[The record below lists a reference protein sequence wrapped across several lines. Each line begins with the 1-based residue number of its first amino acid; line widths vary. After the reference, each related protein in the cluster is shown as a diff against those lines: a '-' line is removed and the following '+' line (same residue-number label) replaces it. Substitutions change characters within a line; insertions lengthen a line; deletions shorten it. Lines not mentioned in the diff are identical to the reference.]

1 VGEKGRQAAEKRQ
14 VILTLNPFAREPE
27 PVDPVGPETE
37 FQNISS
43 ELYNKGMF
51 EQALPIAE
59 KALQIARTIPTLLNM
74 SIILE
79 GLGRFDEALPC
90 AAEAWHL
97 GPGDKRA
104 AGHYGRALLR
114 VGDLTRGWP
123 LYLQDVNL
131 RSQLKDFIPEWKDQL
146 LAGKRILVIEGEGYG
161 DQFYFMRWM
170 GTLRS
175 CGAKISYVCQP
186 GLAPLIE
193 HMGYHAIENW
203 GGNADFKF
211 HDYDYHTS
219 ILTLPYKLGV
229 TFENWSP
236 FKDPYINFPT
246 RRTINDRPLR
256 VGICALAGE
265 GMSPTKCRS
274 MHASQ
279 LQSVLNSM
287 DRKHQWVNLNYKHEL
302 PKECDNPVIENWLDT
317 AKAIATCDMVVSVD
331 TGVAHLSAAMGVP
344 TWVVLPGN
352 SAWQYPIHR
361 DDHPFYPTMRMFRN
375 YGKGM
380 ENAVEAV
387 SDHLSRL

>member
-1 VGEKGRQAAEKRQ
+1 M
-14 VILTLNPFAREPE
+14 ILTLNPFAREPE

-90 AAEAWHL
+90 AAEAW
-97 GPGDKRA
+97 GINPGDKRA

-114 VGDLTRGWP
+114 IGDLTRGWP

-131 RSQLKDFIPEWKDQL
+131 RSQLKDFIPEWTGQFLK
-146 LAGKRILVIEGEGYG
+146 GKRILVIEGEGYG
-161 DQFYFMRWM
+161 DQFYFMRWLYGLWNM
-170 GTLRS
+170 G
-175 CGAKISYVCQP
+175 AEISYVCQP
-186 GLAPLIE
+186 GLAPLIS
-193 HMGYHAIENW
+193 HMGLKAIENW

-211 HDYDYHTS
+211 TDYDYHTS
-219 ILTLPYKLGV
+219 ILTLPHKFHV
-229 TFENWSP
+229 TFENGIHCV
-236 FKDPYINFPT
+236 PYIAVEGSLGKAVIPSQ
-246 RRTINDRPLR
+246 PLR

>member
-1 VGEKGRQAAEKRQ
+1 M
-14 VILTLNPFAREPE
+14 ILTLNPFAIEPE
-27 PVDPVGPETE
+27 PVDPIGPETE

-59 KALQIARTIPTLLNM
+59 KALQIARTIPTLLNI

-90 AAEAWHL
+90 AAEAYSL
-97 GPGDKRA
+97 NPGDKRA

-114 VGDLTRGWP
+114 IGDLTRGWP

-131 RSQLKDFIPEWKDQL
+131 RSQLKDFIPEWTGQPL
-146 LAGKRILVIEGEGYG
+146 NGKRILVIEGEGYG

-170 GTLRS
+170 DTLRIES
-175 CGAKISYVCQP
+175 NVQIDYVCQP
-186 GLAPLIE
+186 GLATLID
-193 HMGYHAIENW
+193 HQGFRVLENW
-203 GGNADFKF
+203 GGNCDIRW
-211 HDYDYHTS
+211 DRYDYHTS
-219 ILTLPYKLGV
+219 ILALPYKLGV
-229 TFENWSP
+229 TFENYKWKGGCIQIGQGFMRP
-236 FKDPYINFPT
+236 TNF
-246 RRTINDRPLR
+246 R

-287 DRKHQWVNLNYKHEL
+287 DRKHQWVNLNYKHSL
-302 PKECDNPVIENWLDT
+302 PKECDNPTIENWLDT

>member
-1 VGEKGRQAAEKRQ
+1 

-90 AAEAWHL
+90 AAEAFSL
-97 GPGDKRA
+97 NPMDKRA

-114 VGDLTRGWP
+114 IGDLTRGWP

-131 RSQLKDFIPEWKDQL
+131 RSQLKDFIPEWTGQSLK
-146 LAGKRILVIEGEGYG
+146 GKRLLVIEGEGYG
-161 DQFYFMRWM
+161 DQFYFMRWLHDLW
-170 GTLRS
+170 G
-175 CGAKISYVCQP
+175 GGEISYVCQP
-186 GLAPLIE
+186 GLAPLVRHI
-193 HMGYHAIENW
+193 GYHAIENW

-211 HDYDYHTS
+211 HDYDYHAS

-229 TFENWSP
+229 TFE
-236 FKDPYINFPT
+236 KYACIPYISGYT
-246 RRTINDRPLR
+246 ARHVVKGDSIR

-287 DRKHQWVNLNYKHEL
+287 DRKHKWVNLNYKHSL
-302 PKECDNPVIENWLDT
+302 PSECDNPVIENWLDT

>member
-1 VGEKGRQAAEKRQ
+1 
-14 VILTLNPFAREPE
+14 
-27 PVDPVGPETE
+27 
-37 FQNISS
+37 
-43 ELYNKGMF
+43 
-51 EQALPIAE
+51 
-59 KALQIARTIPTLLNM
+59 
-74 SIILE
+74 
-79 GLGRFDEALPC
+79 
-90 AAEAWHL
+90 
-97 GPGDKRA
+97 
-104 AGHYGRALLR
+104 
-114 VGDLTRGWP
+114 
-123 LYLQDVNL
+123 L
-131 RSQLKDFIPEWKDQL
+131 RSQLKDFIPEWTGQPL
-146 LAGKRILVIEGEGYG
+146 KRKRLLVIEGEGYG
-161 DQFYFMRWM
+161 DQFYFMRW
-170 GTLRS
+170 LYS
-175 CGAKISYVCQP
+175 LWSQEAKISYVCQP
-186 GLAPLIE
+186 GLAPLIT
-193 HMGYHAIENW
+193 HMGFNAIENW

-211 HDYDYHTS
+211 TDFDYHTS

-229 TFENWSP
+229 TFKNYQW
-236 FKDPYINFPT
+236 KPYVLIDEGFQGLEAP
-246 RRTINDRPLR
+246 IGVPLR

-287 DRKHQWVNLNYKHEL
+287 DRKHQWVNLNYKHSL

-331 TGVAHLSAAMGVP
+331 TGVAHISAAMGVP

-387 SDHLSRL
+387 SDHISRL

>member
-1 VGEKGRQAAEKRQ
+1 M
-14 VILTLNPFAREPE
+14 ILTLNPFAREPE

-90 AAEAWHL
+90 AAEAYSL
-97 GPGDKRA
+97 NPGDKRA

-114 VGDLTRGWP
+114 IGDLTRGWP

-131 RSQLKDFIPEWKDQL
+131 RSQLKDFIPEWTGQPSK
-146 LAGKRILVIEGEGYG
+146 GKRILVIEGEGYG
-161 DQFYFMRWM
+161 DQFYFMRWLHDLWDV
-170 GTLRS
+170 T
-175 CGAKISYVCQP
+175 GAEIHYICQP
-186 GLAPLIE
+186 GLAPLINA
-193 HMGYHAIENW
+193 MGFHAIENW

-211 HDYDYHTS
+211 TDYGYHTS
-219 ILTLPYKLGV
+219 ILTLPHKLGI
-229 TFENWSP
+229 TFENYKWDGNYIGLFTRP
-236 FKDPYINFPT
+236 FSFPT
-246 RRTINDRPLR
+246 KR

-287 DRKHQWVNLNYKHEL
+287 DRKHQWVNLNYKHSL
-302 PKECDNPVIENWLDT
+302 PKECDNPTIENWLDT

>member
-1 VGEKGRQAAEKRQ
+1 

-27 PVDPVGPETE
+27 PVDPIGPETE

-90 AAEAWHL
+90 AAEAWAIN
-97 GPGDKRA
+97 PGDKRA

-114 VGDLTRGWP
+114 IGDLARGWP

-131 RSQLKDFIPEWKDQL
+131 RSQMKDFIPEWTGQDLKD
-146 LAGKRILVIEGEGYG
+146 KRVLVIEGEGYG

-170 GTLRS
+170 DTLRQL
-175 CGAKISYVCQP
+175 GAKVSYICQP

-193 HMGYHAIENW
+193 HMGYHPIENW

-211 HDYDYHTS
+211 TDYDYHIS
-219 ILTLPYKLGV
+219 VLALPNRLGV
-229 TFENWSP
+229 TFENHVQGTI
-236 FKDPYINFPT
+236 FKKPYINVDGWEEHA
-246 RRTINDRPLR
+246 NLR

-287 DRKHQWVNLNYKHEL
+287 DRKHRWVNLNYKHSL
-302 PKECDNPVIENWLDT
+302 PAECENPVIENWLDT
-317 AKAIATCDMVVSVD
+317 AKIIATCDMVVSVD
-331 TGVAHLSAAMGVP
+331 TGVAHLSAAMEKK

-380 ENAVEAV
+380 ENAVEVV

>member
-1 VGEKGRQAAEKRQ
+1 
-14 VILTLNPFAREPE
+14 VILTLNPFAKVPE

-43 ELYNKGMF
+43 QFYNEGNF

-59 KALQIARTIPTLLNM
+59 KALQIARTIPTLLNL

-97 GPGDKRA
+97 NPGDKRA
-104 AGHYGRALLR
+104 AGHYGRSLLR
-114 VGDLTRGWP
+114 MGDLTRGWP

-131 RSQLKDFIPEWKDQL
+131 RSQLRDFIPEWTGQDLQ
-146 LAGKRILVIEGEGYG
+146 GKRVLVVEGEGYG
-161 DQFYFMRWM
+161 DNIYFMRWI
-170 GTLRS
+170 GTLRGL
-175 CGAKISYVCQP
+175 GAKVDYICQP
-186 GLAPLIE
+186 SLAPLVE
-193 HMGYHAIENW
+193 HTGFHALPNW
-203 GGNADFKF
+203 GGNVDFKF
-211 HDYDYHTS
+211 TDYDYHTS
-219 ILTLPYKLGV
+219 ILALPHKLGV
-229 TFENWSP
+229 TFENYEWGF
-236 FKDPYINFPT
+236 FKKPYINIDGPEHEG
-246 RRTINDRPLR
+246 LR

-287 DRKHQWVNLNYKHEL
+287 DRKHKWVNLNYKHEL

-317 AKAIATCDMVVSVD
+317 AKIIATCDMVVSVD
-331 TGVAHLSAAMGVP
+331 TGVAHLAGAMGVP

-375 YGKGM
+375 YGKGL

-387 SDHLSRL
+387 SDNLSRL

>member
-1 VGEKGRQAAEKRQ
+1 M
-14 VILTLNPFAREPE
+14 ILTLNPFARHPE

-90 AAEAWHL
+90 AAEAWAIN
-97 GPGDKRA
+97 PSDKRA

-114 VGDLTRGWP
+114 IGDLTRGWP

-131 RSQLKDFIPEWKDQL
+131 RSQLKDFIPEWTGQDLK
-146 LAGKRILVIEGEGYG
+146 GKRLLVIEGEGYG
-161 DQFYFMRWM
+161 DQFYFMRWLS
-170 GTLRS
+170 TLVRDRTR
-175 CGAKISYVCQP
+175 ISYICQP
-186 GLAPLIE
+186 GLAPLVN
-193 HMGYHAIENW
+193 HMGFRSIENW

-211 HDYDYHTS
+211 TDYDYHAS

-229 TFENWSP
+229 TFENYKWNGHYVDLFTRP
-236 FKDPYINFPT
+236 FSFPT
-246 RRTINDRPLR
+246 KR

-287 DRKHQWVNLNYKHEL
+287 DRKHQWVNLNYKHSL